1 MTVVWMR
8 VVAVEV
14 EKSDGSGHNLNIES
28 KDIFQRLGT
37 RCKRNSEVKAAIQM
51 FGLSN

>member
-1 MTVVWMR
+1 MR

-28 KDIFQRLGT
+28 KGYFSKIGH
-37 RCKRNSEVKAAIQM
+37 EM
-51 FGLSN
+51 